1 VRGDARRLRDILSSI
16 EDIQAFTAGMAE
28 EDFLRLEASD
38 RMKFRAVCNCVT
50 TLGEAVKNLSPEI
63 TAKNS
68 AINFSGYAGMK
79 DIIRH
84 QYFRVQFDLLWKT
97 ISAVSIVSNISACP
111 RP

>member
-1 VRGDARRLRDILSSI
+1 MRGDARRLRDILSSI

>member
-1 VRGDARRLRDILSSI
+1 MRGDARRLRDILSSI

-97 ISAVSIVSNISACP
+97 ISAVSIVSNILACP

>member
-1 VRGDARRLRDILSSI
+1 MRGDARRLRDILSSI

-38 RMKFRAVCNCVT
+38 RMKFRVVCNCVT

>member
-1 VRGDARRLRDILSSI
+1 MRGDARRLRDILSSI

-50 TLGEAVKNLSPEI
+50 TLGEAVKNLSPKI

>member
-1 VRGDARRLRDILSSI
+1 MRGDARRLRDILSSI

-84 QYFRVQFDLLWKT
+84 QYFRVQFDLLLKT

>member
-1 VRGDARRLRDILSSI
+1 MRGDARRLREILSSI

>member
-1 VRGDARRLRDILSSI
+1 MRGDARRLRDILSSI

-50 TLGEAVKNLSPEI
+50 TLGEAVKNLSLEI